1 MRQQT
6 TSGAT
11 SSNESRRIAEAFPFE
26 AHDEVCVF
34 VETQFFRSEKYLAT
48 PSEEARRI
56 AEAFPIETH
65 DQVCVGGEGVCVRV
79 RESAHDS

>member
-1 MRQQT
+1 MR
-6 TSGAT
+6 
-11 SSNESRRIAEAFPFE
+11 
-26 AHDEVCVF
+26 CVF

-56 AEAFPIETH
+56 TEAFPNETH